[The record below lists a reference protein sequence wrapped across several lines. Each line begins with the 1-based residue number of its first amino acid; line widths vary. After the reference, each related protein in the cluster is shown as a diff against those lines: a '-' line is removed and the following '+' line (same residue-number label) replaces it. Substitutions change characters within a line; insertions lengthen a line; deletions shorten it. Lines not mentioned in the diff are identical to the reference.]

1 MKCPPQIQ
9 EVRTRH
15 CVSKRKPLYQKG
27 GEVGFSIGII
37 FGSNFKCDHRP
48 SGSDIKVNVM
58 RKKKKTTEIKSRRKQ
73 KWGSLGRSG
82 RKADRGRI

>member
-1 MKCPPQIQ
+1 MFLRGSLSTKK
-9 EVRTRH
+9 EG
-15 CVSKRKPLYQKG
+15 KL
-27 GEVGFSIGII
+27 GFLLELFLEAILNEI
-37 FGSNFKCDHRP
+37 RP